1 MLNGDRPGA
10 TKQVQPGAEGERC
23 LRFRPGGALYV
34 LRDDQD
40 EFQTNIRE
48 LLGVCRDAR
57 LVLPDAA
64 ADMRSFVDGL
74 VSFYGA
80 FGKAWMFA
88 VSDKSQTG
96 YIWKRQARSWLELA
110 HNRAPPGVFD
120 DLFLEDLQRVMPDMN
135 ARATRMLDV
144 RASQI
149 VAQVGV
155 PALSL
160 SAWCCY
166 AGFLSQE
173 ARDFLEASEPA
184 IVWRA
189 WHRLREKHGEAP
201 FPHALARWM
210 MEQTKEQQTSPSISS
225 TRTNNHHFQHGH
237 RCRHQGFSSCSASPA
252 PSSS

>member
-1 MLNGDRPGA
+1 M
-10 TKQVQPGAEGERC
+10 
-23 LRFRPGGALYV
+23 
-34 LRDDQD
+34 RDDQD
-40 EFQTNIRE
+40 EFQTNLRE
-48 LLGVCRDAR
+48 LLGVCGGAR

-88 VSDKSQTG
+88 VSDKTQTG

-110 HNRAPPGVFD
+110 HDRAPPGAFD
-120 DLFLEDLQRVMPDMN
+120 DLLLQDLQRVMPDMN

-144 RASQI
+144 PASQI

-173 ARDFLEASEPA
+173 ARGCLEASAPA
-184 IVWRA
+184 ILYRA

-210 MEQTKEQQTSPSISS
+210 MGQEIRKINIAQ
-225 TRTNNHHFQHGH
+225 
-237 RCRHQGFSSCSASPA
+237 
-252 PSSS
+252 